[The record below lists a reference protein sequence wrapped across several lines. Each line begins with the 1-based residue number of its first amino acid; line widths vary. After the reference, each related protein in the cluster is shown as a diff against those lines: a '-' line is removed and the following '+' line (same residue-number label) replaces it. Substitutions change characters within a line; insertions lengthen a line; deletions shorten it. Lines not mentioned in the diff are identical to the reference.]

1 MLIKR
6 YLMLVGQLRRLIR
19 IKKVTEIEIK
29 IPDNS
34 DLVKLVLMQ
43 RLQRL
48 ETKYLILVDWLKK
61 YLLHKD
67 HRS

>member
-1 MLIKR
+1 
-6 YLMLVGQLRRLIR
+6 MLVGQLRRLITT
-19 IKKVTEIEIK
+19 KKITEIEIK

-61 YLLHKD
+61 YLLYKD